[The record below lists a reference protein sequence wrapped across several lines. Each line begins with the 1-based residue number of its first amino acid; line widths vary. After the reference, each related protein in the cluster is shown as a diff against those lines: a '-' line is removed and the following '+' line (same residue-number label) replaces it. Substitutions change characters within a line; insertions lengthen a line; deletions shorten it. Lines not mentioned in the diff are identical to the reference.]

1 MSLRVVSKPFRL
13 ISLVFAFLASI
24 ALAPIA
30 SAEKYASIVVD
41 ANTTEVLHSRHADEA
56 RYPASLTKV
65 MTLYLVFD
73 ALDSG
78 ELTLDE
84 KLYVSRNA
92 AKQPPS
98 NLRLG
103 VGTSIKL
110 TDAIDAL
117 VNKSANDVAVVVAE
131 RLGGTERKF
140 AEMMTEKAR
149 SLGMSNTN
157 FRNASGLPDPLQI
170 STARDLALLSQSL
183 LNVHADQYTYFA
195 DREFRWGKRVYKNH
209 NELLGKVRGVDGIKT
224 GYTRASG
231 FNLIASAERDG
242 RRVIAVM
249 LGGTTAKSR
258 NQHVTDLLEAAFVS
272 IGVVGT
278 PEPDLRRELAFA
290 QIKAPL
296 HPDAAAEP
304 MLNGKPLSAIL
315 GEGSAAAPDDDFST
329 EEGDEADAGEEDGM
343 SVAEYEAQQL
353 SH

>member
-1 MSLRVVSKPFRL
+1 MSLRVASKPYRL
-13 ISLVFAFLASI
+13 ISLILACLA
-24 ALAPIA
+24 ALIVAPSA

-41 ANTTEVLHSRHADEA
+41 ANTAEVLHARNADDA

-73 ALDSG
+73 ALESG

-92 AKQPPS
+92 ARQPPS
-98 NLRLG
+98 NL
-103 VGTSIKL
+103 KL
-110 TDAIDAL
+110 TAGTTLTLSDAIDAL

-131 RLGGTERKF
+131 RLGGSESKF
-140 AEMMTEKAR
+140 AKMMTEKAHA
-149 SLGMSNTN
+149 LGMINTT
-157 FRNASGLPDPLQI
+157 FRNASGLPDPLQV

-183 LNVHADQYTYFA
+183 LSVHSAQYAYFS

-209 NELLGKVRGVDGIKT
+209 NELLGKVYGVDGIKT

-231 FNLIASAERDG
+231 FNLIASAEREG
-242 RRVIAVM
+242 RRVVAVM

-272 IGVVGT
+272 IGVVGA

-290 QIKAPL
+290 NIKAPL

-315 GEGSAAAPDDDFST
+315 GQGSVAALEDDLST
-329 EEGDEADAGEEDGM
+329 EEGDEGEPGEADTM
-343 SVAEYEAQQL
+343 TVAEYEAQQL